1 MKHPHQPPFESL
13 MLRHLMGPLLASLQ
27 IFLLYV
33 IVHGHYSP
41 GGAFQGG
48 TLLASVFLLP
58 LLAGHT
64 EGFLRLSPR
73 GAVAM
78 SAIGVAIFSGV
89 GVVAMLFGGSFLDY
103 NFLPFGAME
112 LPARQ
117 SLGIL
122 LIEVGVTFAVA
133 GALVSIYYSLKRDP
147 HPGSHSDDH
156 GERA

>member
-1 MKHPHQPPFESL
+1 MKHPHQAPFESL
-13 MLRHLMGPLLASLQ
+13 MLRNLMGPLLASLQ
-27 IFLLYV
+27 VFLLYV

-58 LLAGHT
+58 VIAGH

-73 GAVAM
+73 GAIAM

-103 NFLPFGAME
+103 AHLPFGSME
-112 LPARQ
+112 IPARQ

-122 LIEVGVTFAVA
+122 LIEVGVTLAVA
-133 GALVSIYYSLKRDP
+133 GALVSIYYSLRRDP
-147 HPGSHSDDH
+147 ESAVRGDDH